1 MSKFKVGCNVKFK
14 QKYHVF
20 KSAKDRMVQTIDVV
34 HKCSSLCKAA
44 HELGCSGHSY
54 HFKGS
59 GVCGSNWCEYS
70 IEPAID
76 FIIRRSNR

>member
-14 QKYHVF
+14 QVYHEG
-20 KSAKDRMVQTIDVV
+20 KTKKQLGVQTIDDI
-34 HKCSSLCKAA
+34 HYCTNPCGGAT
-44 HELGCSGHSY
+44 ELRCSGYSY
-54 HFKGS
+54 HFKS
-59 GVCGSNWCEYS
+59 TGVGGLFYCEYS